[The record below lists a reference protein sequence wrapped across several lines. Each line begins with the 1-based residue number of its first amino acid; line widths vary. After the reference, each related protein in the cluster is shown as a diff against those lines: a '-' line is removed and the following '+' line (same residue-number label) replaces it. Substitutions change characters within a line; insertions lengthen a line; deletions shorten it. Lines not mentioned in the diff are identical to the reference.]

1 MDRVGVTLLLKY
13 LSAAYRS
20 FRIDEDEV
28 EGVIRVWAD
37 ILQDIPT
44 ETAMAATRRLCRT
57 KTDFAPSP
65 GEIYQACTDS
75 GTELTVYQIQ
85 KQEQQARVLELQEYH
100 ETEEVGPAP
109 DFVQK
114 RIDAI
119 FRSKVKPDE
128 S

>member
-1 MDRVGVTLLLKY
+1 MTLLLKY

-28 EGVIRVWAD
+28 EGVINVWTD

-57 KTDFAPSP
+57 KIDFAPTP
-65 GEIYQACTDS
+65 GEIYQACIDN
-75 GTELTVYQIQ
+75 GTALTVYQIQ
-85 KQEQQARVLELQEYH
+85 RQEQEQRVLELQEYH
-100 ETEEVGPAP
+100 ESEEVGPAP

-114 RIDAI
+114 KIDAV
-119 FRSKVKPDE
+119 FRTKVKPDE